1 MLMVTKVVA
10 VSVTALVVVGTPSPG
25 SDPADLCLFASPVA
39 PVAATQANPSPARA
53 ACPNGRNVWRMIY
66 DGR

>member
-10 VSVTALVVVGTPSPG
+10 VSVTALVVGGTPSPG
-25 SDPADLCLFASPVA
+25 SDPADLSLFVS
-39 PVAATQANPSPARA
+39 PVAATQANPSPVRA
-53 ACPNGRNVWRMIY
+53 ACPNGCNVWRMIY